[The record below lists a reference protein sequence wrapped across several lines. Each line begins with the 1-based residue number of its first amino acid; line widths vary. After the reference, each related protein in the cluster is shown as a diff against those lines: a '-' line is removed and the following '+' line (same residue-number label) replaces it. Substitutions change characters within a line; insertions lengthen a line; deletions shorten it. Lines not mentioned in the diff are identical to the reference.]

1 MRFITYF
8 FIGAGAALA
17 ALALAFVFFDR
28 SEVEVVAPQTD
39 SETVISEAAGMPK
52 SDDASTDAAESTGD
66 TAVAADTN
74 AEEETTVADISIHLA
89 QVRPD
94 GAAVFAGSAAP
105 GARIVVY
112 EGDLILG
119 EGVADANGEWV
130 VILEK
135 NLGPGDHLVSIGS
148 SSADGDMAV
157 ADIMLGIQ
165 VAEGGD
171 ERPLV
176 ALLPQSEGMPPKLLQ
191 SPDDADGSAAE
202 ETAQAASDAPAAT
215 ATTGASQPPALAPR
229 SLAWKDGGALL
240 VSGASR
246 GGMKVEASIGERVF
260 GEVMTGV
267 DGGWQIAGQ
276 VDMDVARRMML
287 FVLRDA
293 DGTAVASYQ
302 LPVATRDLS
311 RGLDGSQMV
320 VVQRGDA
327 LWRIAFSSY
336 GEGVRFV
343 DIVRRNAS
351 AIGDP
356 DLIFPNQIFTIP
368 D

>member
-28 SEVEVVAPQTD
+28 SEVEVVAPQAD
-39 SETVISEAAGMPK
+39 SETVISEAADTPK
-52 SDDASTDAAESTGD
+52 SDDTSKDVAESTED
-66 TAVAADTN
+66 TVVATDTN
-74 AEEETTVADISIHLA
+74 AGEETTISIDLA

-105 GARIVVY
+105 GARIVVF

-148 SSADGDMAV
+148 SSADGEMAV

-191 SPDDADGSAAE
+191 SPDDVDGSAAE
-202 ETAQAASDAPAAT
+202 ETVQAASDAPAAT
-215 ATTGASQPPALAPR
+215 VAFEASQPPALAPR

-260 GEVMTGV
+260 GEGMTGV
-267 DGGWQIAGQ
+267 DGSWQIAGQ
-276 VDMDVARRMML
+276 VDMNVARRTML